1 MDYEDQDDLMP
12 EIIEA
17 TQEAITSE
25 EEETEEE
32 QENIIKEDIEV
43 NDMFEEKKEEKII
56 DEKPEPLKVC
66 RVKDETEKKEESE
79 EEETPE
85 TEPKKIKPK
94 PNEKAEKRK
103 KQLEQLR
110 MMRER
115 KKQLAEERAIKKKE
129 EVKEEVE
136 EEPTPKPIKKKTTP
150 RPKSPIKKT
159 VSFEAD
165 ELEDFMENIAVRSI
179 QRYKAQKEAKKNF
192 LEKSSD
198 KKDVEPPKP
207 EPVKENPIN
216 NIIKPQWT
224 EEDLYAGFF

>member
-43 NDMFEEKKEEKII
+43 NDMFEDKKEENII
-56 DEKPEPLKVC
+56 DEKPKPLKVC
-66 RVKDETEKKEESE
+66 KVKDETEKEEEPE
-79 EEETPE
+79 EEEPPE
-85 TEPKKIKPK
+85 TERKKTKPR

-110 MMRER
+110 IMRER
-115 KKQLAEERAIKKKE
+115 KKLLAEERAIKKKE
-129 EVKEEVE
+129 EVE
-136 EEPTPKPIKKKTTP
+136 EEPPTPKPIKKKTTP

-159 VSFEAD
+159 VSFDPD

-179 QRYKAQKEAKKNF
+179 QRYKAQKEAIKKP
-192 LEKSSD
+192 
-198 KKDVEPPKP
+198 VEPPKP
-207 EPVKENPIN
+207 EPVKVNPIN